1 MTTNDSSTLA
11 NLDECI
17 DFLLK
22 EDLCGP
28 KAQIK
33 VETEIAVKRI
43 EDFTHDDG
51 LGQDQLLNLI
61 KLATNGK
68 YGDNVSSRLVKSLL
82 PQGSVPSSA
91 IVIIASKV
99 CTNKL
104 SLNMKVLLLQWILMV
119 FDLIDDLKDV
129 HSMYG
134 IFFNFLDS
142 IMLCPHICHLLYYLT
157 RKEDVLHYRV
167 EKILALQSRMGIKPH
182 LVGLLSIYNTLC
194 PSLGILITSAS
205 NKKSWFKKLD
215 RSWRERIKKV
225 QNKYS
230 AQVSVDSFI
239 LSKMIVHKSSLSRKR
254 KLGHRIN
261 IPAIRSPSLTERI
274 SSEQLSSFKDLL
286 DNIDNIEFPSQVAC
300 VLDSPLLQHVVSCN
314 PDFTV
319 QQRLKFWLNHS
330 LCEEFMTGLAFQT
343 DTSSVLLLQKL
354 KHFSCFLQESIP
366 ALESFLVRYLFTW
379 NGLNFRPLLL
389 ELIAQLSLWPFQR
402 FNDLILVHLRKLFFS
417 SSVYVKCQV
426 MYCFTGLLRNF
437 LTIEL
442 PRQQELIQEE
452 RSSNKWHQEDVS
464 MFVKDEMASFDPQKT
479 LYDFIQFVDKICVLG
494 LQIEKD
500 HALLQHWV
508 LNFFELVSIAHRQF
522 SLPFVEIPS
531 SGIIYRMLFSD
542 NSMAVSRLCQIIVNY
557 KREFE
562 SLKTSQGESQVN
574 CLTFPDGFQS
584 IQRLN
589 QYILDICDSLWRN
602 KAFIDRDKSFC
613 FSMPSAVIDSLA
625 VNHMNELFSIHHHAS
640 LIGEA
645 WRFLHQTQPEGMK
658 LTPSLIKGRS
668 RRAFL
673 EYLKLRN
680 LHGILTFLDTF
691 IRPRS

>member
-1 MTTNDSSTLA
+1 M
-11 NLDECI
+11 
-17 DFLLK
+17 FLS
-22 EDLCGP
+22 
-28 KAQIK
+28 
-33 VETEIAVKRI
+33 
-43 EDFTHDDG
+43 
-51 LGQDQLLNLI
+51 
-61 KLATNGK
+61 
-68 YGDNVSSRLVKSLL
+68 Y
-82 PQGSVPSSA
+82 
-91 IVIIASKV
+91 
-99 CTNKL
+99 
-104 SLNMKVLLLQWILMV
+104 
-119 FDLIDDLKDV
+119 
-129 HSMYG
+129 HS
-134 IFFNFLDS
+134 
-142 IMLCPHICHLLYYLT
+142 
-157 RKEDVLHYRV
+157 
-167 EKILALQSRMGIKPH
+167 
-182 LVGLLSIYNTLC
+182 
-194 PSLGILITSAS
+194 
-205 NKKSWFKKLD
+205 
-215 RSWRERIKKV
+215 
-225 QNKYS
+225 
-230 AQVSVDSFI
+230 
-239 LSKMIVHKSSLSRKR
+239 
-254 KLGHRIN
+254 
-261 IPAIRSPSLTERI
+261 
-274 SSEQLSSFKDLL
+274 
-286 DNIDNIEFPSQVAC
+286 
-300 VLDSPLLQHVVSCN
+300 
-314 PDFTV
+314 
-319 QQRLKFWLNHS
+319 
-330 LCEEFMTGLAFQT
+330 
-343 DTSSVLLLQKL
+343 
-354 KHFSCFLQESIP
+354 
-366 ALESFLVRYLFTW
+366 
-379 NGLNFRPLLL
+379 
-389 ELIAQLSLWPFQR
+389 
-402 FNDLILVHLRKLFFS
+402 
-417 SSVYVKCQV
+417 
-426 MYCFTGLLRNF
+426 
-437 LTIEL
+437 
-442 PRQQELIQEE
+442 
-452 RSSNKWHQEDVS
+452 VS
-464 MFVKDEMASFDPQKT
+464 MFAKDEMASFDPQKT